1 MKLFGHHR
9 FDYEISE
16 PKQCCKWGNPVANG
30 TNFTGLVGDLFNG
43 YSDVG
48 WANLF
53 FNSQRTQ
60 LIDFTDPYR
69 QDHGGFMVKLW
80 KSRGNN
86 LTTKFLFKVGKPKPI
101 PLWMNVFQ
109 PFARP
114 VWISV
119 LALLPIRFVFLLI
132 LGKMYPSKYLQ
143 KRSIIQLL
151 VALPLKQTSK
161 RDACFIVE

>member
-9 FDYEISE
+9 FEYEISG
-16 PKQCCKWGNPVANG
+16 PKLCCKWGNPVANG

-69 QDHGGFMVKLW
+69 QDHAGFMVKLW
-80 KSRGNN
+80 EPRGYDLKKLIFFSR
-86 LTTKFLFKVGKPKPI
+86 
-101 PLWMNVFQ
+101 
-109 PFARP
+109 
-114 VWISV
+114 
-119 LALLPIRFVFLLI
+119 
-132 LGKMYPSKYLQ
+132 
-143 KRSIIQLL
+143 
-151 VALPLKQTSK
+151 
-161 RDACFIVE
+161 